1 MPSVAPPVF
10 LSWACWCSE
19 EAAFQVRPA
28 DSAAQTAGLIVAAAA
43 AVVGIVVA
51 VAADILDSVV
61 AADTADSTAAAADT
75 ADSAAAAADTA
86 DLAGPDSLAAVV
98 EGVGLAH
105 LACYYQRLD

>member
-10 LSWACWCSE
+10 LSWACWYSE

-28 DSAAQTAGLIVAAAA
+28 DSAAKTAGLIVAAAA

-98 EGVGLAH
+98 EDVGLAH
-105 LACYYQRLD
+105 PACYYQRLD